1 MQRTVSTLHSFEF
14 ARLEFEAFYFD
25 IFLDFHGFIMFI
37 YTVFKTS
44 FGWCGLIKGK
54 KGLKRIFLPEENK
67 QELISKIKAFCPLS
81 AFSKDGFEKEIKDII
96 AYFSGENKK
105 FSFILDF
112 SGSTNFQRMVWSETA
127 KIPYGKIRTYLFIA
141 GKIGRKNSARAV
153 GNALGKNPFP
163 VVIPCHRVVRADDTM
178 GGFTA
183 TGGIKLKK
191 EMLKLEGFRCKN

>member
-1 MQRTVSTLHSFEF
+1 M
-14 ARLEFEAFYFD
+14 D
-25 IFLDFHGFIMFI
+25 IIHTTFI
-37 YTVFKTS
+37 TS

-54 KGLKRIFLPEENK
+54 KGLKRIFLPEKNK
-67 QELISKIKAFCPLS
+67 KELISKIKFFCPLS
-81 AFSKDGFEKEIKDII
+81 VFSKDGFEKEIKDII

-127 KIPYGKIRTYLFIA
+127 KIPYAQNRTYQFIA
-141 GKIGRKNSARAV
+141 EKIGKKNSARAV

-163 VVIPCHRVVRADDTM
+163 VVVPCHRVVRSDGTM

-183 TGGIKLKK
+183 TGGIKLKQ
-191 EMLKLEGFRCKN
+191 EMLKLEGFRCMN

>member
-1 MQRTVSTLHSFEF
+1 M
-14 ARLEFEAFYFD
+14 D
-25 IFLDFHGFIMFI
+25 IIHTTFI
-37 YTVFKTS
+37 TS

-54 KGLKRIFLPEENK
+54 KGLKRIFLPEK
-67 QELISKIKAFCPLS
+67 SRKAVLAKIKAFCPLS
-81 AFSKDGFEKEIKDII
+81 VSFKDGFEKEIKDII

-127 KIPYGKIRTYLFIA
+127 KIPYAQNRTYRFIA
-141 GKIGRKNSARAV
+141 EKIGRKNSARAV

-163 VVIPCHRVVRADDTM
+163 VVIPCHRVLRADGTV

-183 TGGIKLKK
+183 AGGVKLKK

>member
-1 MQRTVSTLHSFEF
+1 M
-14 ARLEFEAFYFD
+14 D
-25 IFLDFHGFIMFI
+25 IIHTTFI
-37 YTVFKTS
+37 TS

-54 KGLKRIFLPEENK
+54 KGLKRIFLPEKNK
-67 QELISKIKAFCPLS
+67 KELISKIKAFCPLS
-81 AFSKDGFEKEIKDII
+81 VFSKDGFEKEIKDII

-127 KIPYGKIRTYLFIA
+127 KIPYAQNRTYLFIA
-141 GKIGRKNSARAV
+141 EKIKRKNSARAV

-163 VVIPCHRVVRADDTM
+163 LVIPCHRVLRGDSKV

-183 TGGIKLKK
+183 AGGIKLKE
-191 EMLKLEGFRCKN
+191 EMLKLEGLRAEN